1 MPPHHSSSQWRHH
14 LVWFLVPDGH
24 YPSKSWRTTGGV
36 LNWIFWLS
44 YTLVWLQRPKWQ
56 ETRKWFKRSWKWKCR
71 PAATCHCTVPLRVRL
86 GGKTP
91 RLNRIISEEEMLL
104 PRIPSTTHQ
113 SSFSSPW
120 NPERRNFDHSE
131 LNSEAVWSPLKNRA
145 MLPCVARKKA
155 G

>member
-1 MPPHHSSSQWRHH
+1 MSSSC
-14 LVWFLVPDGH
+14 LVPSTWWPLSFKVLTH
-24 YPSKSWRTTGGV
+24 HWWRVELDLLVV
-36 LNWIFWLS
+36 LHPGPAAEAKMA
-44 YTLVWLQRPKWQ
+44 R
-56 ETRKWFKRSWKWKCR
+56 TRKRFKRSWKWKCR